1 MGPSSAFGTTRVLV
15 HKGKGRDLKPAVI
28 VVDMVRDNFRD
39 ADHLP
44 ITAPARAMVPA
55 LNRLIYASRTRGAP
69 IVFACDSFLEGD
81 FIFQGKMKA
90 HSLRG
95 TPGAEV
101 LDDLDRAPQ
110 DIFLPKRRFSAFF
123 KTDLDLTLRLLRVDT
138 VAVTGIA
145 THFCVLTTALDALC
159 HDFRAVIIEDCCA
172 GPNPDIHRRTLDNY
186 RRNPLY
192 PLLRVIDSEA
202 FLQAF

>member
-1 MGPSSAFGTTRVLV
+1 M
-15 HKGKGRDLKPAVI
+15 KPAII
-28 VVDMVRDNFRD
+28 VVDMVRDNFHD
-39 ADHLP
+39 EDHLP
-44 ITAPARAMVPA
+44 ITAQARAMVPA
-55 LNRLIYASRTRGAP
+55 LNHLLQESRRKGAP
-69 IVFACDSFLEGD
+69 IIFACDSFLEGD

-101 LDDLDRAPQ
+101 LADLDRAPG

-123 KTDLDLTLRLLRVDT
+123 KTDLDMTLKLHRVDT

-159 HDFRAVIIEDCCA
+159 HDLRAIILEDCCA
-172 GPNPDIHRRTLDNY
+172 GPTPEIHHRTLDNY
-186 RRNPLY
+186 RRNPLF
-192 PLLRVIDSEA
+192 PLLRVLDSGS
-202 FLQAF
+202 FLQEF

>member
-1 MGPSSAFGTTRVLV
+1 M
-15 HKGKGRDLKPAVI
+15 KPAI
-28 VVDMVRDNFRD
+28 LVVDMVQDNFHD
-39 ADHLP
+39 EDHLP
-44 ITAPARAMVPA
+44 ITAHARAMLPA
-55 LNRLIYASRTRGAP
+55 LNHLLRESRRKGAP
-69 IVFACDSFLEGD
+69 IIFACDSFLEGD

-95 TPGAEV
+95 TQGAEV
-101 LDDLDRAPQ
+101 LEDLERTPA

-123 KTDLDLTLRLLRVDT
+123 KTDLDMTLRLLQIET

-159 HDFRAVIIEDCCA
+159 HDFRGVILEDCCA
-172 GPNPDIHRRTLDNY
+172 APTPEIHQRTLDNY

-192 PLLRVIDSEA
+192 PLLRVEDSNI
-202 FLQAF
+202 FLQEY

>member
-1 MGPSSAFGTTRVLV
+1 M
-15 HKGKGRDLKPAVI
+15 KPAII
-28 VVDMVRDNFRD
+28 VVDMVQDNFHD

-44 ITAPARAMVPA
+44 ITAHARAMIPA
-55 LNRLIYASRTRGAP
+55 LNRLLRESRQQGIP
-69 IVFACDSFLEGD
+69 IIFACDSFLEGD

-101 LDDLDRAPQ
+101 MEGLDQAPQ
-110 DIFLPKRRFSAFF
+110 DIVLPKRRFSAFF
-123 KTDLDLTLRLLRVDT
+123 KTDLDMTLRLYRIDT

-159 HDFRAVIIEDCCA
+159 HDFRAVILEDCSA
-172 GPNPDIHRRTLDNY
+172 APTPEIHQRTLENY

-192 PLLRVIDSEA
+192 PLLQVMDSTS
-202 FLQAF
+202 FLQEILPRNLKF

>member
-1 MGPSSAFGTTRVLV
+1 V
-15 HKGKGRDLKPAVI
+15 KPAII

-39 ADHLP
+39 EDHLP
-44 ITAPARAMVPA
+44 ITAQARAMVPA
-55 LNRLIYASRTRGAP
+55 LNHLLRTARSRGAP
-69 IVFACDSFLEGD
+69 VILACDSFLEGD
-81 FIFQGKMKA
+81 FIFQGKMKP

-95 TPGAEV
+95 TEGAEV
-101 LDDLDRAPQ
+101 LQDLDQAPE

-123 KTDLDLTLRLLRVDT
+123 KTDLDMTLRLRGVDT

-159 HDFRAVIIEDCCA
+159 HDFRAVLLEDCCA
-172 GPNPDIHRRTLDNY
+172 GPTPEIHQRTLDNY

-192 PLLRVIDSEA
+192 PLLRVMDSGS
-202 FLQAF
+202 FLQEF

>member
-1 MGPSSAFGTTRVLV
+1 M
-15 HKGKGRDLKPAVI
+15 KPAII
-28 VVDMVRDNFRD
+28 VVDMVRDNFHD
-39 ADHLP
+39 EDHLP
-44 ITAPARAMVPA
+44 ITAQARAMIPA
-55 LNRLIYASRTRGAP
+55 LNHLLRTARSEGAP
-69 IVFACDSFLEGD
+69 VIFACDSFLEGD
-81 FIFQGKMKA
+81 FIFQGRMRA

-101 LDDLDRAPQ
+101 LEDLDQAAE

-123 KTDLDLTLRLLRVDT
+123 KTDLDMTLRLRGVDT

-159 HDFRAVIIEDCCA
+159 NDFRAVILEDCSA
-172 GPNPDIHRRTLDNY
+172 GPTPEIHRRTLDNY

-192 PLLRVIDSEA
+192 PLLRVMDSTS
-202 FLQAF
+202 FLQEF

>member
-1 MGPSSAFGTTRVLV
+1 
-15 HKGKGRDLKPAVI
+15 LKPAII
-28 VVDMVRDNFRD
+28 VVDMVKDNFHD
-39 ADHLP
+39 EDHLP
-44 ITAPARAMVPA
+44 ITAQARAMIPA
-55 LNRLIYASRTRGAP
+55 LNRLIEESRQREIP
-69 IVFACDSFLEGD
+69 IIFACDSFLEGD

-95 TPGAEV
+95 TKGAEV
-101 LDDLDRAPQ
+101 LEDLDQAPS

-123 KTDLDLTLRLLRVDT
+123 KTDLDMTLRLLQIDT

-159 HDFRAVIIEDCCA
+159 HDFRAVILEDCSA
-172 GPNPDIHRRTLDNY
+172 APTPEMHQRTLDNY

-192 PLLRVIDSEA
+192 PLLRVMDSA
-202 FLQAF
+202 VFLKEF

>member
-1 MGPSSAFGTTRVLV
+1 M
-15 HKGKGRDLKPAVI
+15 KPAII
-28 VVDMVRDNFRD
+28 VVDMVKDNFHD
-39 ADHLP
+39 EDHLP
-44 ITAPARAMVPA
+44 ITPHARAMIPA
-55 LNRLIYASRTRGAP
+55 LNRLLEESRQRGIP
-69 IVFACDSFLEGD
+69 IIFACDSFLEGD

-95 TPGAEV
+95 TKGAEV
-101 LDDLDRAPQ
+101 LEDLDRTPA

-123 KTDLDLTLRLLRVDT
+123 KTDLDMTLRLLQIDT

-159 HDFRAVIIEDCCA
+159 HDFRAVILEDCSA
-172 GPNPDIHRRTLDNY
+172 APTQEMHQRTLDNY

-192 PLLRVIDSEA
+192 PLLRVMDSSA
-202 FLQAF
+202 FLHEF

>member
-1 MGPSSAFGTTRVLV
+1 M
-15 HKGKGRDLKPAVI
+15 KPAII
-28 VVDMVRDNFRD
+28 VVDMVRDNFHD
-39 ADHLP
+39 EDHLP
-44 ITAPARAMVPA
+44 ITAQARTMIPA
-55 LNRLIYASRTRGAP
+55 LNRLLEESRQRGIP
-69 IVFACDSFLEGD
+69 IIFACDSFLEGD

-95 TPGAEV
+95 TKGAEV
-101 LDDLDRAPQ
+101 LEDLHQAPS

-123 KTDLDLTLRLLRVDT
+123 KTDLDMTLRLLQIDT

-159 HDFRAVIIEDCCA
+159 HDFRAVILEDCSA
-172 GPNPDIHRRTLDNY
+172 APTPEMHQQTLDNY

-192 PLLRVIDSEA
+192 PLLRVMDSAA
-202 FLQAF
+202 FLSEF

>member
-1 MGPSSAFGTTRVLV
+1 LPFAI
-15 HKGKGRDLKPAVI
+15 I
-28 VVDMVRDNFRD
+28 VVDMVRDNFHD

-44 ITAPARAMVPA
+44 ITAQARAMVPA
-55 LNRLIYASRTRGAP
+55 MNHLLRESRSKGAP
-69 IVFACDSFLEGD
+69 VVFACDSFLEGD

-95 TPGAEV
+95 TKGAEV
-101 LDDLDRAPQ
+101 LEDLDRAPS

-123 KTDLDLTLRLLRVDT
+123 KTDLDMTLRLLQIDT

-159 HDFRAVIIEDCCA
+159 HDFRAVILEDCSA
-172 GPNPDIHRRTLDNY
+172 APTPEMHQRTLDNY
-186 RRNPLY
+186 RRNPLF
-192 PLLRVIDSEA
+192 PLLRVMDSTA
-202 FLQAF
+202 FLQELVCK